1 LKVYKN
7 NQLVKH
13 VVNGVS
19 KVDKNKTNPQIEP
32 KNDQNDENKS
42 GKTNEV
48 PKNNEKKMKEEKKAE
63 ETKNV

>member
-7 NQLVKH
+7 NELVKH

-19 KVDKNKTNPQIEP
+19 KVDKNKTYPQIEP
-32 KNDQNDENKS
+32 KNDKNKS
-42 GKTNEV
+42 SKTNEV
-48 PKNNEKKMKEEKKAE
+48 PKNNEKNMKE